1 MLLNTLSDMSE
12 LKMREAMR
20 RMKRPELMMI
30 LASYLLEEKGIKVTD
45 EKQLTEVMEE
55 NFMDSVAREDLMVE
69 IINSRQRLGFG

>member
-1 MLLNTLSDMSE
+1 
-12 LKMREAMR
+12 MR